1 MRIVHIAISCFY
13 IEGWGYQENLLPKYH
28 KIAGHD
34 VYMISSRFDKD
45 EHNKPCTRPAGEY
58 TNNDGIKV
66 TILDYATPSL
76 FQKLLRLQ
84 PVDGLYSKLEQINPD
99 IIFVHGGGSVASLDV
114 VEYIRNHKNV
124 RLFADQH
131 ADYYNSPV
139 DSLKRKLIAK
149 CITGYFVRSLAKYTE
164 TYWGVTPWRVDYL
177 HNVYGLSEKKLDLL
191 VMGADDEFIRIDK
204 RKDIKVNLCKGNNI
218 PIDSFL
224 IVSGGKIDKTK
235 NIHTLMKAV
244 SGMHGCKNIELV
256 IYGSIGEDV
265 KCEVETILQYNS
277 NIHYIGW
284 LNNKQIIDWMLAA
297 DLVVFPG
304 THSVL
309 WESCVACGT
318 PMIVNDWLGM
328 HHVDI
333 GGNCKFVDGSNEKEL
348 ANVISD
354 IIETPNEYA
363 NMVMAANTDRRNDF
377 LYSHIAKRS
386 INGDQSNNKC
396 RRSWEKQRRK

>member
-1 MRIVHIAISCFY
+1 MKIVHIAISCFY

-28 KIAGHD
+28 KLAGHD

-45 EHNKPCTRPAGEY
+45 EHNQPRTRPAGDY
-58 TNNDGIKV
+58 INNDGVKV
-66 TILDYATPSL
+66 TILDYAKPSL

-84 PVDGLYSKLEQINPD
+84 PVVGLYTRLCHINPD
-99 IIFVHGGGSVASLDV
+99 IIFVHGGGSIASLDV
-114 VEYIRNHKNV
+114 VKYMRNHKNV

-149 CITGYFVRSLAKYTE
+149 LITGYFVRSLAKYTE
-164 TYWGVTPWRVDYL
+164 RYWGVTPWRVDYL
-177 HNVYGLSEKKLDLL
+177 QKIYGLSKKKTGLL
-191 VMGADDEFIRIDK
+191 VMGADDDFIKIDK
-204 RKDIKVNLCKGNNI
+204 RKEIKSTLCKEKNI
-218 PIDSFL
+218 SVDSFL

-235 NIHTLMKAV
+235 NIHTLMSAI
-244 SGMHGCKNIELV
+244 SEIRNCKNIELV

-265 KCEVETILQYNS
+265 RCEVETILHDNS
-277 NIHYIGW
+277 NMHYIGW

-318 PMIVNDWLGM
+318 PMIVNDWPGM
-328 HHVDI
+328 HHIDI
-333 GGNCKFVDGSNEKEL
+333 GGNCKFVNGSDKNEL
-348 ANVISD
+348 INTISH
-354 IIETPNEYA
+354 IIDVPNEYN
-363 NMVMAANTDRRNDF
+363 NMVKAANTKRREEF
-377 LYSHIAKRS
+377 LYSIIAKRA
-386 INGDQSNNKC
+386 IL
-396 RRSWEKQRRK
+396 